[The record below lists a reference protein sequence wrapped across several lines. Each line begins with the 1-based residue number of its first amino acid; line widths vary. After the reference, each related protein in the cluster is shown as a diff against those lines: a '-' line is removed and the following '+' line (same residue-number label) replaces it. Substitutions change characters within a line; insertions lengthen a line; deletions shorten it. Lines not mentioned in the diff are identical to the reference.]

1 MKPALAGA
9 TVALLALPA
18 LFAPDPAPARDGVPL
33 LPAFLD
39 NLEPAVAACV
49 LERLDA
55 AFTES
60 ATLLLVQAC
69 TRLVYAAVPE
79 PHAGDGKGDQ
89 LFVRCKVGGDP
100 EWLEFRLV
108 TRGQC
113 AAAAGRVQD

>member
-9 TVALLALPA
+9 ATSLLALAALLAPNAA
-18 LFAPDPAPARDGVPL
+18 LAQDAVL
-33 LPAFLD
+33 LPPAVLD

-55 AFTES
+55 AITES

-69 TRLVYAAVPE
+69 TRLVYAAAPE
-79 PHAGDGKGDQ
+79 PDAAEGDR

-113 AAAAGRVQD
+113 AAAAGQVHD